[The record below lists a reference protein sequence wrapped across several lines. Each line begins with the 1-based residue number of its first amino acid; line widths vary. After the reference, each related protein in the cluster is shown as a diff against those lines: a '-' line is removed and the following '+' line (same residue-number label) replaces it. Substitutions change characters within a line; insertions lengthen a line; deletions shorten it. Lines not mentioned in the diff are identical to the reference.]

1 MLLVTA
7 FEDLYQ
13 VGFGPVFSSEGG
25 GSSLLPL
32 GSACDGFR
40 LISGSPDLVGGSP
53 NVASW

>member
-13 VGFGPVFSSEGG
+13 VGFVSVFLSEGG

-32 GSACDGFR
+32 GSACGGF
-40 LISGSPDLVGGSP
+40 LLVGGSP
-53 NVASW
+53 DVVGW

>member
-13 VGFGPVFSSEGG
+13 VGFVSVFLSEGG

-32 GSACDGFR
+32 GSACGGF
-40 LISGSPDLVGGSP
+40 LLVGGSPDLVGGSP
-53 NVASW
+53 DVVGW